1 MNKAEKQIT
10 DCLALPNYKPMKWQ
24 SLARQLRIT
33 KKRSLAFRE
42 ALDALMD
49 SGTVKV
55 SASGRLRLAKKLAK
69 AAAAEK
75 HHTKQSQKQ
84 TGKPEAKPPRK
95 PHDKQPA
102 KQPAKQT
109 RKTSENSPA
118 KQSGKAS
125 GKNSKLIT
133 GIIKRTGKGDGYLIP
148 HERTPELNGED
159 VFIAARD
166 MQDAHTGDEVAV
178 QLGNRTRS
186 SGHRC
191 GRIDEV
197 LERDSNTFV
206 GTYLEEAG
214 QGFVRVDGNTFAEPV
229 SVGDPGAKGAQPDD
243 KVVVEM
249 LRFPSLHRTGEGVL
263 TNVLGARGEPGVD
276 LLTIIHEFGLPD
288 EFPDNVM
295 EEASEQA
302 ERFDETDL
310 TDREDLTKH
319 NIITIDPADARDF
332 DDAISLEQSE
342 DGHWHLGVHIADVA
356 HFVQTG
362 GILDTEAQKRGT
374 SVYLPQKV
382 LPMLPEVI
390 SNGLASLQQ
399 GKVRYVKSVFIEYT
413 EDGVPVHTRFANSA
427 IKVARRFAYED
438 VMPIVQAPD
447 QPHKGVTKKVV
458 ALLVR
463 MHTLAMILR
472 KRRFAKGS
480 LQMGL
485 PEVRID
491 FNKDGQVTGAHEA
504 HHDESHEVIEEFM
517 LAANIAVAVHFTDNN
532 IAFLRRTHGDPSE
545 PKLKAFS
552 DFVSAL
558 GFELPQY
565 QSRQHLQALLDS
577 VNSTDQSQAVNYA
590 FLRSL
595 KQAEYS
601 PLDMGHF
608 ALAVDNYCHFT
619 SPIRRYPDLTIHRQ
633 FDELVKQESRK
644 KGSRKPKQ
652 LLGVDELTKLG
663 RHCSSTS
670 RRAER
675 AERELKRVKL
685 LEYMSGH
692 IGDELEA
699 VVTGVQ
705 SFGLF
710 AQTVGIPA
718 EGLVHVS
725 SLPNDSWFLDTET
738 YSLVGKKAGNHF
750 QLGDRILVSINRVDI
765 DRRELDLKLVKV
777 VKKAQKLTTKKKPKN
792 KKDKGKGNSESK
804 PHGKSKR
811 NQSSKP
817 KSKGKAG
824 GSKQSGGRASRKKA
838 ASKKSAAKKKNNRRK

>member
-1 MNKAEKQIT
+1 MSLIVKQIT
-10 DCLALPNYKPMKWQ
+10 DHLSQPNYKPVSWQ
-24 SLARQLRIT
+24 TLSRQIGIT
-33 KKRSLAFRE
+33 KKQNRAFRA
-42 ALDALMD
+42 ALDSLIG
-49 SGTVKV
+49 SKTVKK
-55 SASGRLRLAKKLAK
+55 SASGRLRLAKKKSHKFLAQK
-69 AAAAEK
+69 AGT
-75 HHTKQSQKQ
+75 TK
-84 TGKPEAKPPRK
+84 
-95 PHDKQPA
+95 
-102 KQPAKQT
+102 
-109 RKTSENSPA
+109 
-118 KQSGKAS
+118 SGSKA
-125 GKNSKLIT
+125 GQLIT

-159 VFIAARD
+159 VFINARD

-178 QLGNRTRS
+178 QLLNRTRS

-197 LERDSNTFV
+197 LERESNTFV
-206 GTYLEEAG
+206 GTYFEDVG
-214 QGFVRVDGNTFAEPV
+214 QGFVRVDGNTFSEPV
-229 SVGDPGAKGAQPDD
+229 SVGDPGAKGAQPED
-243 KVVVEM
+243 KVVIEM
-249 LRFPSLHRTGEGVL
+249 LRFPSAHRIGEAVL
-263 TNVLGARGEPGVD
+263 TQVLGARGEPGVD
-276 LLTIIHEFGLPD
+276 LLTIIHEFGLPN
-288 EFPDNVM
+288 EFPNNVM
-295 EEASEQA
+295 DEASEEA
-302 ERFDETDL
+302 ERFDEQDL
-310 TDREDLTKH
+310 TGREDLTKE

-332 DDAISLEQSE
+332 DDAISLERSE

-362 GILDTEAQKRGT
+362 SLLDIEAQKRGT

-399 GKVRYVKSVFIEYT
+399 GKVRYVKSAFIEYT
-413 EDGVPVHTRFANSA
+413 ADGIPVHTRFANAA
-427 IKVARRFAYED
+427 IKVSRRFAYED
-438 VMPIVQAPD
+438 VMPIVQNPNK
-447 QPHKGVTKKVV
+447 PHKGVTKKVV
-458 ALLVR
+458 ALLGR
-463 MHTLAMILR
+463 MHELAMILR
-472 KRRFAKGS
+472 KRRFANGS

-491 FNKDGQVTGAHEA
+491 FNKDGHVTGAHEA
-504 HHDESHEVIEEFM
+504 HHDESHEIIEEFM
-517 LAANIAVAVHFTDNN
+517 LAANIAVAVHFTDKN
-532 IAFLRRTHGDPSE
+532 ISFLRRVHGDPSE

-552 DFVSAL
+552 DFVAAL

-565 QSRQHLQALLDS
+565 QSRQHLQSLLDS
-577 VNSTDQSQAVNYA
+577 VKSTDQSQAVNYA

-601 PLDMGHF
+601 PMDMGHY

-633 FDELVKQESRK
+633 FDELVK
-644 KGSRKPKQ
+644 KGSKKPKQ
-652 LLGVDELTKLG
+652 LISVDELTKLG

-675 AERELKRVKL
+675 GERELKRMKL

-699 VVTGVQ
+699 VITGVQ

-738 YSLVGKKAGNHF
+738 YSLVGKKPGNHF
-750 QLGDRILVSINRVDI
+750 QLGDRILVAINRVDM
-765 DRRELDLKLVKV
+765 DRRELDLRLIKI
-777 VKKAQKLTTKKKPKN
+777 VKKAQKAGSKKKPKKT
-792 KKDKGKGNSESK
+792 KKPKGKD
-804 PHGKSKR
+804 KSKR
-811 NQSSKP
+811 KSGGKNAS
-817 KSKGKAG
+817 KSKSTTPRK
-824 GSKQSGGRASRKKA
+824 SKRSKKSKTGQASRKKT
-838 ASKKSAAKKKNNRRK
+838 AAKKKNKRRK